1 MNIGEFKDG
10 KAQQQ
15 LPQCLVT
22 NKAQVAHFTDLCNR
36 ICRQILRFLALGLEV
51 NTALIYS
58 GKVD

>member
-22 NKAQVAHFTDLCNR
+22 NEAHIAHFTDLCNR
-36 ICRQILRFLALGLEV
+36 ICGQILRLLALGLEV
-51 NTALIYS
+51 SPALGYS
-58 GKVD
+58 GN